1 MVSKK
6 LRLLTRVGY
15 DRVMPTRQPDPTDLS
30 DQEWA
35 LINHRVPEARPG
47 GRPETYPRREMLN
60 AIFYLLRRGGS
71 WRMVYHDVRTW
82 CQDGTWQIM
91 YDRRHGEVRVAA
103 GQPRPPSA
111 GIVDSPSVKTTA
123 TGGPTAT
130 RRTNT
135 STATHGIA
143 ASAR

>member
-1 MVSKK
+1 
-6 LRLLTRVGY
+6 
-15 DRVMPTRQPDPTDLS
+15 
-30 DQEWA
+30 
-35 LINHRVPEARPG
+35 
-47 GRPETYPRREMLN
+47 
-60 AIFYLLRRGGS
+60 
-71 WRMVYHDVRTW
+71 MVYHDLRTW

-91 YDRRHGEVRVAA
+91 HDLLRGDVRVAA

-130 RRTNT
+130 RPTNT

-143 ASAR
+143 VSTR